1 MPTTALIHISSKAD
15 MMNISCK
22 SAPAAQFLT
31 SQWQD
36 WDWEAE
42 VEVAIGSH
50 LITSRNGYYHHGIYL
65 GEYRVVHYS
74 GLCAGLHAGPVE
86 IQTLQRFASGQRL
99 WVESARQV
107 RFEREEVIRRA
118 LSRVGENQYRLL
130 TNNCEHFCNWCLYG
144 ESRSDQVRNFTA
156 HPFAVLR
163 LLLQALTGLL
173 QRSATP

>member
-1 MPTTALIHISSKAD
+1 
-15 MMNISCK
+15 MNISDK
-22 SAPAAQFLT
+22 SAPVEELCT
-31 SQWQD
+31 SQWHD

-42 VEVAIGSH
+42 SEVAIGSH

-65 GEYRVVHYS
+65 GEYKVVHYS

-86 IQTLQRFASGQRL
+86 TLTLQRFVSGQRL
-99 WVESARQV
+99 WVKSTQQV
-107 RFEREEVIRRA
+107 RFERQEIIRRA

-144 ESRSDQVRNFTA
+144 ESRSDQVRNYAA

-163 LLLQALTGLL
+163 LLLQALPGLL
-173 QRSATP
+173 HRAATA